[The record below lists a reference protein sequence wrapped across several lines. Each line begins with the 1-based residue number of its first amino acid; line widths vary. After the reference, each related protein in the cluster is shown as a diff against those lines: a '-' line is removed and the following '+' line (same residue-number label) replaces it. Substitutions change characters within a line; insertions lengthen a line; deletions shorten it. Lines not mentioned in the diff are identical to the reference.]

1 MFEKNTKDFKRVQ
14 ITIEI
19 TGNTGGLKVL
29 MGQCHNI

>member
-1 MFEKNTKDFKRVQ
+1 MFGKNTKASKRVQ

-29 MGQCHNI
+29 MRRCDNI